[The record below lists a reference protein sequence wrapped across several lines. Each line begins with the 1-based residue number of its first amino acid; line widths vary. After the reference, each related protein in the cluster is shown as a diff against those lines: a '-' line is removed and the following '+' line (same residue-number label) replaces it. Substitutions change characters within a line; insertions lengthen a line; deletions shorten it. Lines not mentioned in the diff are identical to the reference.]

1 MKKYLLLAT
10 LALMGTGGYSVIAS
24 ADHPGSGWG
33 HRGYDGTHRYYRSHH
48 HYRPGY
54 RVKRLPS
61 RHHHFVHSN
70 RDYYY
75 FGGSFFNRHHSGFE
89 VVVPP
94 LGARVPYLPP
104 GYVMFNLGH
113 RRYYYAN
120 YVYYLWDEHDRDY
133 IVVREPAGGEDMVVN
148 NATSSFSEIY
158 AYPSQ
163 GQKPEQQER
172 DYYDCHVWSVD
183 ESDYDPTLE
192 GQNAY
197 RARDYRRAMIACLEG
212 RGYSVR

>member
-1 MKKYLLLAT
+1 MKKSVF
-10 LALMGTGGYSVIAS
+10 LMAFVVMCAGLQVRVAYG
-24 ADHPGSGWG
+24 DHPRSGWN
-33 HRGYDGTHRYYRSHH
+33 HRNYEGGRNHYSRH

-54 RVKRLPS
+54 RVNRLPS
-61 RHHHFVHSN
+61 RHHHFVHRN

-75 FGGSFFNRHHSGFE
+75 FGGSYFNRHQSGFE
-89 VVVPP
+89 VVLPP

-104 GYVMFNLGH
+104 GYVVFNLGP

-133 IVVREPAGGEDMVVN
+133 IVVREPEGGDDLVVN
-148 NATSSFSEIY
+148 NAPASFSEIY

-163 GQKPEQQER
+163 GQSPEQQER